1 MDSGTA
7 ENTEKSFN
15 ILMKVLKNENERNYD
30 ADNRRAVRV
39 ALHAYYMSKFNFE
52 EAEKYISDSIQYI
65 NTLDL
70 RGKEDYYAVLDRL
83 YTLHVHLGYGYE
95 AIKSME
101 KAVKDAEK
109 DLGKNHIIVAGL
121 LNNLLENYLMT
132 IPSQNDAKRVK
143 TKLENILEETGDFL
157 DKHNYYAALGNYY
170 LMTKDFKKAEINL
183 DKSFKISNIIANTPS
198 LIVAKIK
205 MKKYDEAKKIIDLYK
220 PFSTNDQNNF
230 LNAKFILYYDT
241 KNIDELKKVFVEKYL
256 FYSNYSKGI
265 LIDKGNPDIEYYNSR
280 ISSSISLLA
289 NLNENDLNKISEYFE
304 KKLKQNFNSAII
316 ELLELS
322 RASKFNKR
330 VQNLIDRSNNKN
342 IEKDKRILQDLL
354 IEYENIPRFANSK
367 NEREKI

>member
-1 MDSGTA
+1 LKCESEQVDEKLCYEEQTNFAVLLMDSGTA
-7 ENTEKSFN
+7 ENNEKSFN

-157 DKHNYYAALGNYY
+157 DKHTYYAA
-170 LMTKDFKKAEINL
+170 
-183 DKSFKISNIIANTPS
+183 
-198 LIVAKIK
+198 
-205 MKKYDEAKKIIDLYK
+205 
-220 PFSTNDQNNF
+220 
-230 LNAKFILYYDT
+230 
-241 KNIDELKKVFVEKYL
+241 
-256 FYSNYSKGI
+256 
-265 LIDKGNPDIEYYNSR
+265 
-280 ISSSISLLA
+280 
-289 NLNENDLNKISEYFE
+289 
-304 KKLKQNFNSAII
+304 
-316 ELLELS
+316 
-322 RASKFNKR
+322 
-330 VQNLIDRSNNKN
+330 
-342 IEKDKRILQDLL
+342 
-354 IEYENIPRFANSK
+354 
-367 NEREKI
+367 